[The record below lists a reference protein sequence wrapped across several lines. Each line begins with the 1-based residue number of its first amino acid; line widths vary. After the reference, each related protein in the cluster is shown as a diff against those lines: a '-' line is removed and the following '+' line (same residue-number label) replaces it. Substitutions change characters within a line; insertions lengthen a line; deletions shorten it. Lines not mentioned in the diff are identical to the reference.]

1 MAMQDVDGAAGQR
14 EGGLGGG
21 FDVRLVDLEYRRFRR
36 QGHRLIGGDVLPDVI
51 YLLAVLCGVSG
62 LPESL

>member
-1 MAMQDVDGAAGQR
+1 LTARQANARAAW
-14 EGGLGGG
+14 
-21 FDVRLVDLEYRRFRR
+21 VVDLTFGWSTSNTVASGG